1 MAKKWTP
8 TEEKFL
14 LENYGKV
21 PMSELAERFG
31 VTRKSISAKLD
42 KLRAAHG
49 IRPVGARDRG
59 PEPKVAA
66 PPAPTIPRQAASP
79 VRRPRPPRPVQP
91 PPQVEPIDTA
101 AYGSKIP
108 SGLFVKTEDGW
119 KPILIDK
126 EKVSQ

>member
-31 VTRKSISAKLD
+31 VTRKAISAKLD
-42 KLRAAHG
+42 KLRGAYG

-59 PEPKVAA
+59 PEPKVAT
-66 PPAPTIPRQAASP
+66 PPAPTIPRQSASA
-79 VRRPRPPRPVQP
+79 VRRPRPLRPILSP
-91 PPQVEPIDTA
+91 PSIESADTA
-101 AYGSKIP
+101 AYGSKVP
-108 SGLFVKTEDGW
+108 SGLFIKTEDGW
-119 KPILIDK
+119 KPILMDR
-126 EKVSQ
+126 EKIAQ